1 MSFDPYY
8 ATIIIGI
15 VQLMGCSSGI
25 ILMKTVCRRG
35 LLLVSTAFC
44 CLTMASLAICIHM
57 KWNWGSL
64 VSLILFTFSH
74 TTGLSPIPWILLGE
88 IPTGEN
94 SIPLYSS
101 FLCTY
106 LDLWETG
113 WRLLARPKQ
122 RITPVKVTLRSS
134 SLSLNS
140 NTESEIATEPA
151 QRVFVETFLRQCF
164 FLLLFLSTLS
174 QKWPSTL
181 SSQHA
186 CRR

>member
-1 MSFDPYY
+1 MSLDPYY

-57 KWNWGSL
+57 EWNWGSL

-88 IPTGEN
+88 LPTGN
-94 SIPLYSS
+94 LDRFSHFLYFFPKCRVLLKLS
-101 FLCTY
+101 FLT
-106 LDLWETG
+106 
-113 WRLLARPKQ
+113 LLNEVLKLG
-122 RITPVKVTLRSS
+122 I
-134 SLSLNS
+134 
-140 NTESEIATEPA
+140 
-151 QRVFVETFLRQCF
+151 
-164 FLLLFLSTLS
+164 LF
-174 QKWPSTL
+174 
-181 SSQHA
+181 
-186 CRR
+186 

>member
-1 MSFDPYY
+1 MSLDPYY

-57 KWNWGSL
+57 EWNWGSL

-88 IPTGEN
+88 LPTGKYG
-94 SIPLYSS
+94 SIFALLPFSVLYLMQNATKLS
-101 FLCTY
+101 FLT
-106 LDLWETG
+106 
-113 WRLLARPKQ
+113 LLNEVLKLG
-122 RITPVKVTLRSS
+122 I
-134 SLSLNS
+134 
-140 NTESEIATEPA
+140 
-151 QRVFVETFLRQCF
+151 
-164 FLLLFLSTLS
+164 LF
-174 QKWPSTL
+174 
-181 SSQHA
+181 
-186 CRR
+186 